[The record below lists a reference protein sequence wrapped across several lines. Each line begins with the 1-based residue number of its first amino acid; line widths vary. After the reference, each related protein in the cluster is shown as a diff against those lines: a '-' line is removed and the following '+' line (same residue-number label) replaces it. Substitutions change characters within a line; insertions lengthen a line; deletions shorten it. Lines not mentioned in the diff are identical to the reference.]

1 MTSKLLSLLILAVL
15 SIYIERLLQ
24 ALIGLVV
31 VRQNI
36 LQFFLLHLLL
46 MVLDWLQHSNSLILG
61 SSQIHEHRGVRLV
74 IVAHGVGSC
83 LRLKPAARL
92 RRLASRH
99 WTLLGSTNRCWDY
112 KVKTQLTWLDV
123 LIGIVARYAAR

>member
-1 MTSKLLSLLILAVL
+1 MLAVL
-15 SIYIERLLQ
+15 GIDVEGLLQ

-46 MVLDWLQHSNSLILG
+46 VLDWLQHANSLILG
-61 SSQIHEHRGVRLV
+61 SSQIDEHRSVSLGV
-74 IVAHGVGSC
+74 AQGVGSW
-83 LRLKPAARL
+83 LWVVSTARL
-92 RRLASRH
+92 RRLGARH

-123 LIGIVARYAAR
+123 FIRVVTRDAAR